1 MLKIG
6 IAGMGRLG
14 RFHAS
19 KLQNNPSVC
28 LEGCFDIIPERN
40 HAAAEDF
47 KIRAFGSY
55 EELLANVDAVD
66 IVATT
71 SAHFDLAKLALLAD
85 KPIFVEKPICAEL
98 WQAQELVALAE
109 ERGLNIQV
117 GHIERFNPIIQ
128 KAMDYIQAPLFI
140 ESSRVSPFQPRG
152 TDVSVV
158 LDLMIH
164 DIDLILGFTQSPVAT
179 VHASG
184 AGILSPSLDIA
195 STRIEFANGALANVT
210 SSRVALKQERQF
222 RIFQRDAYLSLDL
235 ISKTGVLVRKNKD
248 APDFFAQDEG
258 KIPSKEEA
266 MKFFDIQ
273 KLDASEAE
281 DALQMELDLWVE
293 SILQDKEPVVDG
305 KDGLRALEA
314 AVLITNTIKKQ
325 SKFED
330 IL

>member
-14 RFHAS
+14 RFHAG

-28 LEGCFDIIPERN
+28 LEGCFDIISERN
-40 HAAAEDF
+40 HAAAQDF
-47 KIRAFGSY
+47 KIRAFGSF
-55 EELLANVDAVD
+55 EELLENVDAVD

-71 SAHFDLAKLALLAD
+71 SAHFELAKAALLAG
-85 KPIFVEKPICAEL
+85 KPIFVEKPLCAEL
-98 WQAQELVALAE
+98 WQAQDLVSLAQA
-109 ERGLNIQV
+109 RNLKIQV

-128 KAMDYIQAPLFI
+128 KAMDFIQKPLFI
-140 ESSRVSPFQPRG
+140 EASRVSPFQPRG

-164 DIDLILGFTQSPVAT
+164 DIDLILGFTHSPVTT

-184 AGILSPSLDIA
+184 VGILSSSLDIA
-195 STRIEFANGALANVT
+195 SARIEFANGALANVT

-235 ISKTGVLVRKNKD
+235 ISKTGVLIKKNKD
-248 APDFFAQDEG
+248 AHDLFQTDEG
-258 KIPSKEEA
+258 KPPSHAEA
-266 MKFFDIQ
+266 MKLFDVQ

-281 DALQMELDLWVE
+281 DALQMELDQWVE

-305 KDGLRALEA
+305 KAGLRALEA
-314 AVLITNTIKKQ
+314 AVLITNAIKKQ

-330 IL
+330 KP